1 MRNWVSEHKIVLLLF
16 RSSVVWN
23 PACSPRYDG
32 TGSKWCWEDQVY
44 QHSDEGHD
52 SVRWTSQR
60 IPHESKGNCSNAN
73 FVFPCCFMAMLWHL
87 HLCLCLLSGHVVTS
101 ILQKMHLHYSA
112 FLDIAI
118 SGPAAHFY
126 CKKSFP
132 PLREIIW
139 VVISVR
145 AMSRRVRNE
154 IQADF
159 DQRNEVYSFQRLS
172 SVIKRYIAVRKWN
185 IELM

>member
-1 MRNWVSEHKIVLLLF
+1 M
-16 RSSVVWN
+16 
-23 PACSPRYDG
+23 
-32 TGSKWCWEDQVY
+32 Y
-44 QHSDEGHD
+44 QHPDEGHD
-52 SVRWTSQR
+52 SVRRTSQR

-73 FVFPCCFMAMLWHL
+73 FVFPCCFLAMLWHL
-87 HLCLCLLSGHVVTS
+87 HLCPCLLSGHVVTS

-112 FLDIAI
+112 FLDI

-132 PLREIIW
+132 PLREIFR

-145 AMSRRVRNE
+145 AMSRRARNE

-159 DQRNEVYSFQRLS
+159 DQRNEVYPFQRLS